1 MTTFLTIDDGLKRSL
16 GYLPDDDA
24 LDSSN
29 EERMKTALKGAE
41 NYIQGA
47 IGDDADDADESFYK
61 SDSVF
66 ELYKLAANAIAA
78 NWFLHPTSA
87 VSSTTAKQIIGQL
100 RGTYDETTIGK
111 EEVSDNGTAAELGSS
126 DS

>member
-1 MTTFLTIDDGLKRSL
+1 MTTYLTIDDGLKRSL

-24 LDSSN
+24 LDFSD
-29 EERMKTALKGAE
+29 EERMKATLKGAE
-41 NYIQGA
+41 NYVQGA
-47 IGDDADDADESFYK
+47 IGDDADESFYK

-66 ELYKLAANAIAA
+66 ELYKLAVNAIAT
-78 NWFLHPTSA
+78 NWFLHPSTA

>member
-24 LDSSN
+24 LDPSD

-41 NYIQGA
+41 NYVQGA
-47 IGDDADDADESFYK
+47 IGEDADESFYK
-61 SDSVF
+61 TESVF
-66 ELYKLAANAIAA
+66 ELYKLAVNAIAA

-100 RGTYDETTIGK
+100 RGTYDETK
-111 EEVSDNGTAAELGSS
+111 VVNDDGTTTDMGPT
-126 DS
+126 D

>member
-1 MTTFLTIDDGLKRSL
+1 MMTTYLTVDDGLKRSL

-24 LDSSN
+24 LDSSD
-29 EERMKTALKGAE
+29 EERMETALKGAE
-41 NYIQGA
+41 NYVQGA
-47 IGDDADDADESFYK
+47 IGEDADESFYK

-100 RGTYDETTIGK
+100 RGTYDETK
-111 EEVSDNGTAAELGSS
+111 VVNDDGTTTDMEPT
-126 DS
+126 D